1 MPAEPLASTPS
12 PQRQC
17 PICKIAFYPAT
28 LAGLELW
35 HCAECEGTAWPR
47 ATLMKLRPDDAKL
60 PVQRGEAERAHKTPP
75 YFTPRQKPPFLI
87 CPLCGKR
94 MRETKLNNV
103 AVDLCE
109 KCDAMWLDGPKAGQ
123 FGVVL
128 GRYKWMQMK
137 G

>member
-1 MPAEPLASTPS
+1 MTDSAFSAAPKPKRS
-12 PQRQC
+12 C
-17 PICKIAFYPAT
+17 PICKIPFYQGS

-47 ATLMKLRPDDAKL
+47 ATMMKLRPDEARL
-60 PVQRGEAERAHKTPP
+60 PLQRGPDEAGHQTPP

-94 MRETKLNNV
+94 MKEHKL
-103 AVDLCE
+103 AGTTVDLCE
-109 KCDAMWLDGPKAGQ
+109 KCDALWLDGPKAGK
-123 FGVVL
+123 FVDLVGP
-128 GRYKWMQMK
+128 YKWKQAK